1 MCAWRRAR
9 HHSRGRRDGRRLSQ
23 GCRLGGRRPGRHSS
37 PAARALPR
45 RAPRLLPLPACHKGT
60 PAEPNCVDCPALA
73 QPVRTSARQPSCLSF
88 GPNLLSH
95 DGCPRRQS
103 RPASGP
109 PARPEAAERRAGATW
124 PAGSPTSA
132 SSRGP
137 TQGRRRRARPRRWPP
152 RSRQTRSTRAPRSW
166 SAAWAQRCFRS
177 RARLQRPLLLAGHR
191 TAFVRRPV
199 RLRGCMKH
207 VTGARVHRG
216 VHISTVRRCAA
227 CRWMRGGQL
236 ARPRVRASGTRPL
249 TLHPRAAAGWPCGS
263 LRARR
268 RARWRCTTSLRAASP
283 STRGAERGH
292 GIGLDITCMQCT
304 L

>member
-1 MCAWRRAR
+1 MPRTAPA
-9 HHSRGRRDGRRLSQ
+9 
-23 GCRLGGRRPGRHSS
+23 
-37 PAARALPR
+37 PAACAPQK
-45 RAPRLLPLPACHKGT
+45 APRQSP
-60 PAEPNCVDCPALA
+60 
-73 QPVRTSARQPSCLSF
+73 TSLTVLRSHSLSSRQRACLSF

-95 DGCPRRQS
+95 DGFPRRQS
-103 RPASGP
+103 RPASCP

-152 RSRQTRSTRAPRSW
+152 RSRRTRSTRAPRAW

-191 TAFVRRPV
+191 IAFVRRPV

-207 VTGARVHRG
+207 MIGARVHRG
-216 VHISTVRRCAA
+216 VHISTVRAT

-283 STRGAERGH
+283 STQGAERGH
-292 GIGLDITCMQCT
+292 GICLDITCMQCT
-304 L
+304 LRYIINLPLMQNIAVAGWHQAAARHWLQAWLDAWCAL